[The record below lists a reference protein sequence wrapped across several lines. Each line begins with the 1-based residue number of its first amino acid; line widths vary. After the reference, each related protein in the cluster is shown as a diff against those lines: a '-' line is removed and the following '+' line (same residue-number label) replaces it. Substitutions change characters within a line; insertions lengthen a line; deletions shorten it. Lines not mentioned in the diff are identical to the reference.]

1 MTDKKISEL
10 NAADPLTGSE
20 TFPIVQ
26 SSTTRKA
33 TLDDLPIGTATQNA
47 LDEKSNVQNPSFSG
61 SLTIAGDIIPDENV
75 SRDIGSPSLR
85 FRDIYLSG
93 STIDLGGTILSSN
106 NNGDLELRDDNNNLK
121 DVVAKSLQVGTT
133 KDKILVTRD
142 SNGQISFDNFDSDT
156 GNTGPSVAIK
166 LTENSTDDLEE
177 GTSNLYYTDTRARNA
192 VSASGD
198 LSYDPATG
206 VFSFTETPN
215 YTDAD
220 VDAHLTGGTGVIVSQ
235 GEISIDQS
243 VGTNDDLTFRNLTLG
258 GNLIVNGTTTTINTE
273 TLEIADNLIVLNSDF
288 SGSSPSQNAGIKV
301 NRGTSDTAIIQWNE
315 TDDEWELGIGST
327 TSRILTESDEGNLDA
342 GTLDSQPGSFYLDYE
357 NFTNKPAESSTATA
371 FAMTLLFA

>member
-1 MTDKKISEL
+1 MTDKKISVL

-47 LDEKSNVQNPSFSG
+47 LDEKSNVQDPSFSG

-75 SRDIGSPSLR
+75 SRDIGSSSLR

-243 VGTNDDLTFRNLTLG
+243 IGTNDDLTFRNLTLS
-258 GNLIVNGTTTTINTE
+258 GNLSVNGTTTTINTE
-273 TLEIADNLIVLNSDF
+273 TLEIADNLIFNSDF
-288 SGSSPSQNAGIKV
+288 SGSSPSQNAGIEV

-357 NFTNKPAESSTATA
+357 NFTNKPAESSTATS